1 MLSLSFLRHS
11 SSLKAAATKANIKN
25 SLIINEEVQSTN
37 LIQNIIETKSIE
49 QPIQKNYKFTVLGE
63 PRPLSRHMFSNGRM
77 YNPSSKYQ
85 KDFLKNCTHNLPL
98 IPLEGPLEIDL
109 RFYFSRPLSHYRSGK
124 YKHILKENMP
134 YYHSNRKDL
143 DNLIKFVLD
152 SLNKHAYIDDSQIAV
167 INSGK
172 YYTSSEE
179 ARVEVSITLL
189 EDVMCEGTREAET
202 IK

>member
-1 MLSLSFLRHS
+1 MLSLSCLRHS
-11 SSLKAAATKANIKN
+11 SSLKAAAIKANIKN

-37 LIQNIIETKSIE
+37 LIENIIETKSME

-85 KDFLKNCTHNLPL
+85 KEFLNNCTHNLPL

-124 YKHILKENMP
+124 YKHILKDNMP

-189 EDVMCEGTREAET
+189 EDVMCEGTREAEA